1 MRLLG
6 LLAVLAGLFGMHGL
20 ACHGLEDMDVLPGTV
35 LAATMTSETG
45 TGPSLTDPARHV
57 STTPEVSQSPV
68 VVSDSGPGPMDMG
81 KGMGKGMGMAVM
93 CVALLA
99 TATLVLLRYAR
110 RGRTAPVLW
119 SRPRETP
126 MVFPAGCGP
135 GAPSLTELS
144 IQRC

>member
-35 LAATMTSETG
+35 LAAAMTSEAG
-45 TGPSLTDPARHV
+45 TVPSLTDPARHV
-57 STTPEVSQSPV
+57 STTQEVSRSPV
-68 VVSDSGPGPMDMG
+68 MVSDFGPGPMD
-81 KGMGKGMGMAVM
+81 MGKGMGMAVM

-126 MVFPAGCGP
+126 MVLPAGWRP